1 MATQKLSFPVR
12 GVPAAYW
19 LAGYPLPKCGLCRM
33 VDAGVLPA
41 VLKETGA
48 EKNFEQLPWN
58 PSDGVNKSLY
68 CHGRMMD

>member
-19 LAGYPLPKCGLCRM
+19 LAGYPLPKCRPCR
-33 VDAGVLPA
+33 VVGAGVLPA
-41 VLKETGA
+41 VLKTGA
-48 EKNFEQLPWN
+48 EKNFEELSWD
-58 PSDGVNKSLY
+58 PSDDVNKSLY

>member
-1 MATQKLSFPVR
+1 MATEDHSAPVP

-19 LAGYPLPKCGLCRM
+19 LAGYPLPKCAPCR
-33 VDAGVLPA
+33 VVGAGVLPA

-48 EKNFEQLPWN
+48 EKNFEEISWN
-58 PSDGVNKSLY
+58 PSDDVFERPY